1 MQAVSEQKLRD
12 IDCCCMLGIALH
24 VYTIFPSEK
33 RPNERHMPLS
43 HGTIL
48 EDYLYNLIQHRE
60 DKMSSA

>member
-1 MQAVSEQKLRD
+1 
-12 IDCCCMLGIALH
+12 MLGIALH